1 MNPCCC
7 LCTRY
12 IIICRNITVGSN
24 FKYIVGPTYT
34 SRYMWSWLKRKDTK
48 FHLLVKYEKW
58 LSFALMIGF
67 HLLSAAAEDLVFVCQ
82 QIGMHISL
90 TRQLTYPSIDNNQHN
105 LLMHTM
111 MEWWMIPYHL
121 TWNGPLVWK
130 SVKKNCLLQSDR
142 VRNMKMY

>member
-1 MNPCCC
+1 MILAQKKRHKIPLACKIWEMIVFC
-7 LCTRY
+7 LNDWVF
-12 IIICRNITVGSN
+12 IC
-24 FKYIVGPTYT
+24 
-34 SRYMWSWLKRKDTK
+34 
-48 FHLLVKYEKW
+48 LVQQQKIWFLCANRSE
-58 LSFALMIGF
+58 
-67 HLLSAAAEDLVFVCQ
+67 FV
-82 QIGMHISL
+82 HSL

-142 VRNMKMY
+142 VRNMKMYYIVLFCFDFHSAHNIIKKTKHM